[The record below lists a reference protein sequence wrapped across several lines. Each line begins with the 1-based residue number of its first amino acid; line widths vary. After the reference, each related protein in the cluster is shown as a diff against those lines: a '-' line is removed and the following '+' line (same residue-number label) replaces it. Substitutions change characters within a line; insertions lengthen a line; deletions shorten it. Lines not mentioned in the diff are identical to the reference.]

1 MMNSK
6 NVDIDTQLPA
16 KLEPAA
22 SQFREKAVAMGLN
35 PDDRF
40 VGGYAQYEMDHL
52 RHILRA
58 YGIDVQGKTVLEFG
72 CNVGASAVVLQHL
85 GARVVAIDISA
96 DNVELARL
104 NGVQYGLSQCDYRYM
119 PDTRVLPF
127 ADGQFDLVFCSSV
140 LEYVSHESLAAIQRE
155 LARVTAKQ
163 GTLLVLGTSSRAWPK
178 EVHSGRWFV
187 NYLPYWIDRFIGF
200 PEGLQRGASPWALR
214 RGFGDDFENL
224 DIKDRGSAFRKSRQ
238 NFVPSSTPKLL
249 PIFSAVANILGIG
262 VGTMLPNFSCILRKK

>member
-1 MMNSK
+1 MISIK
-6 NVDIDTQLPA
+6 SDTPSYLPE
-16 KLEPAA
+16 KSEFGA
-22 SQFREKAVAMGLN
+22 SLFREKAIAMGLN

-52 RHILRA
+52 RHILHA
-58 YGIDVQGKTVLEFG
+58 YGIDVRGKTVLEFG

-85 GARVVAIDISA
+85 GAHVVAIDISS

-104 NGVQYGLSQCDYRYM
+104 NGQQYGFTQCDYRYL
-119 PDTRVLPF
+119 PDTRKLPF
-127 ADGQFDLVFCSSV
+127 SDGQFDLVFCSSV
-140 LEYVSHESLAAIQRE
+140 LEYVWHESLTTIQRE

-200 PEGLQRGASPWALR
+200 PEGLQRGASPLALR
-214 RGFGDDFENL
+214 NGFGDGFVNL
-224 DIKDRGSAFRKSRQ
+224 DVTDRGSAFRKSRR
-238 NFVPSSTPKLL
+238 NFVPPSTSRLL
-249 PIFSAVANILGIG
+249 PIFSAMANIFGIG